1 MDYIIVT
8 LFGVFVGI
16 STAGYM
22 FTTKINK
29 QERKIANQNAMI
41 KNRDI
46 SIDDQCTKLSQIKL
60 ILKEQQYNS
69 VENLTNK
76 IKTVLFPSDQTS
88 K

>member
-46 SIDDQCTKLSQIKL
+46 SIDDQRTKLSQIKL

-76 IKTVLFPSDQTS
+76 IKSILFNDRKSE

>member
-1 MDYIIVT
+1 MEYLIAVC
-8 LFGVFVGI
+8 LGVILGM
-16 STAGYM
+16 SLAGYYARV
-22 FTTKINK
+22 KINL

-46 SIDDQCTKLSQIKL
+46 LIDNQCTKLSQIKL
-60 ILKEQQYNS
+60 VLKEQQYGS